1 MDILSRYRAIALVL
15 GAIFVIFNV
24 GVPIV
29 IASCPMSDHGLLPVC
44 SGCSDRSVAGG
55 QHLTGLI
62 DTSCCTRVIVADRN
76 TTEFVQ
82 SKIVLSHVERMD
94 IVGVLPSMMESS
106 KGYSSLITLDNHSPS
121 PPRFEDIP
129 IFNSSLLI

>member
-1 MDILSRYRAIALVL
+1 MNILSKYRSIALVL
-15 GAIFVIFNV
+15 GAIFIIFNV

-44 SGCSDRSVAGG
+44 SGCSDRSVAGD
-55 QHLTGLI
+55 QRLTGLI

-82 SKIVLSHVERMD
+82 SKIAAPHVER
-94 IVGVLPSMMESS
+94 IHTISILPSIVEIPDGRNSVI
-106 KGYSSLITLDNHSPS
+106 LLNNHSPPS
-121 PPRFEDIP
+121 PRFEDIP